1 MYVLEV
7 RRCATG
13 LLLEAAGGR
22 GPVLRRTRESLPDQ
36 HLEWRPRVW
45 QQQRQYLA
53 DGSERVSCSRLVGG
67 HSDKSTQLLPGS
79 LPYPCRGVACRP
91 TKQGQAHQAWG
102 LLGGSVPAVLEIQVV
117 QAVLV
122 SAAAETSRRAARP
135 RKRPIPEL
143 PVTGSRGHFLLRPGA
158 GRESR
163 RLLHPRMNESRSLLG
178 TGMDGTGGR
187 DMMEIRCGNEKKKG
201 IGTHEY
207 PGNIGVGGP
216 DPGNLL
222 PSLDVPPGP
231 LPTPL
236 PTYHQPTHPGPS
248 VPTHAAA
255 RASRD
260 IQPDHH
266 RLSGKGR
273 DGHPKRSAI
282 PPTLP
287 TSIPFFHTY
296 TKGQHATHPP
306 PPTPFPHLGPPPA
319 WHHPPPCLV

>member
-1 MYVLEV
+1 M
-7 RRCATG
+7 
-13 LLLEAAGGR
+13 
-22 GPVLRRTRESLPDQ
+22 LRRTRESLPDQ
-36 HLEWRPRVW
+36 HLEWRPMVW

-67 HSDKSTQLLPGS
+67 HSDRSTQLLPGS

-143 PVTGSRGHFLLRPGA
+143 PVTGSRGLFLLRPGA

-231 LPTPL
+231 
-236 PTYHQPTHPGPS
+236 PTYPPTYLPPAYPPWAFSAYPCCRAG
-248 VPTHAAA
+248 VA
-255 RASRD
+255 RHTAR
-260 IQPDHH
+260 PPPALWE
-266 RLSGKGR
+266 RTGR
-273 DGHPKRSAI
+273 PPQTVRHTSNLAYLDTFLPYLYQGSTGHP
-282 PPTLP
+282 
-287 TSIPFFHTY
+287 
-296 TKGQHATHPP
+296 PP
-306 PPTPFPHLGPPPA
+306 PPTPFPHLGPPPT